1 MALLGKRKMK
11 DVQTADAKA
20 TESDVNSI
28 GDPRLHTLRRK
39 QSDTTPL
46 AGKVLLGA
54 VINKKSSTADDI
66 FAAKDLA
73 KEANNLETESRLK
86 KYLEKQSVEETE
98 AVLEDADKK
107 INAESKTL
115 LNIADEKEGA
125 AAANQNRYVS
135 TTTKQEIEKDIIDS
149 NTSDPAY
156 AALEQLSVQDYF
168 PNIGKDIAVGTYSG
182 RRIGS
187 STIYA
192 APGAR
197 IPFGVID
204 ARERQL
210 AAAAQAKQKQLDD
223 LKSRP
228 DMVAQFK
235 LEFDEYANDEIMDIL
250 KSHNY
255 DPASVYRDK
264 DAVQRLSRLEN
275 TAKAFTDAD
284 AIIDALIDGRFT
296 ADGKSKYYLPAEAL
310 KFMNDFRSGILDD
323 KEAYF
328 KGEKNI
334 SEKMVTLNAL
344 SDGVR
349 HVDELMAQIE
359 NQQIEVPLNLK
370 QGVMLD
376 QAAIQDLNSAYQLAK
391 STNSYDAYISA
402 VKKYFDIK
410 PEEVLNPWFDEKGYA
425 KDDPAR
431 KWAIDYFNALV
442 PRESI
447 ASKIEFQGNKKFEYW
462 NASQG
467 REHERKMKESLW
479 QNIVNTATA
488 AGITEEIKAKESIL
502 RNTTDTKKRSEIIAE
517 IYNKDQLM
525 KSLGFTAQIDPND
538 NQRVY
543 GTMTS
548 AYQDAENAATVGN
561 TQGAIYAY
569 DKRHKAYKW
578 VSLEKINKGAVL
590 KSDGTINWN
599 ASAYIPQKLTQGGTR
614 GIYVSNNANKQYEQ
628 DYNLMYQQSKGGS
641 IPLSGR
647 SYKTQLGYTQQNG
660 DLMPLTSN
668 NYGSYNAASNK
679 TVVVD
684 VVGNPVVT
692 GPDGKKRLSS
702 VEVKSTFNAGETA
715 DRAVLDVMW
724 SAEQKNTSNYGT
736 P

>member
-86 KYLEKQSVEETE
+86 KYLEKQSAEETE

-125 AAANQNRYVS
+125 AANKNRYVS

-197 IPFGVID
+197 IPFGVVD
-204 ARERQL
+204 AREREL

-235 LEFDEYANDEIMDIL
+235 LEFDEYANKEITDIL
-250 KSHNY
+250 ESHNY
-255 DPASVYRDK
+255 DAASVYRDR

-275 TAKAFTDAD
+275 TAKAFADAD
-284 AIIDALIDGRFT
+284 AIIDDLIEGKFT
-296 ADGKSKYYLPAEAL
+296 ADGKSKYYLSAEAL
-310 KFMNDFRSGILDD
+310 KFMNDFRSGILED

-344 SDGVR
+344 SDGIR

-410 PEEVLNPWFDEKGYA
+410 PEEVLNPWFDEAGYP

-467 REHERKMKESLW
+467 RAHEEKMNQSLW
-479 QNIVNTATA
+479 QNIVSTATA
-488 AGITEEIKAKESIL
+488 AGITEQIKAKESIL
-502 RNTTDTKKRSEIIAE
+502 RNTTDEKKRSEIIAE
-517 IYNKDQLM
+517 IYNQDQMM
-525 KSLGFTAQIDPND
+525 KSLGFTATIDPYD
-538 NQRVY
+538 KQLVY
-543 GTMTS
+543 GVMNS
-548 AYQDAENAATVGN
+548 SYKNAENAANIGSEK
-561 TQGAIYAY
+561 GGIYAY
-569 DKRHKAYKW
+569 SKANRRYEW
-578 VSLEKINKGAVL
+578 VSVEKINKGAVL

-599 ASAYIPQKLTQGGTR
+599 ASSYIPQKLTRGGSSGT
-614 GIYVSNNANKQYEQ
+614 YSPNAANKQYEQ
-628 DYNLMYQQSKGGS
+628 DYNLLYKQSQGGS
-641 IPLSGR
+641 IVFSGR
-647 SYKTQLGYTQQNG
+647 TYKTQLGYTQQNG

-668 NYGSYNAASNK
+668 NYGSYNAANNK

-684 VVGNPVVT
+684 IVGNPVIT

-702 VEVKSTFNAGETA
+702 VEVKSTFNAGATA

-724 SAEQKNTSNYGT
+724 EAEQKNTSNYGT